1 MAKMYQI
8 ATVLHDVLITVVPP
22 EKVDNKVWLLLV
34 LSNSSIIFPRI
45 TQLRMLNA
53 DSKIRKRCRGEKRT
67 VQALQ
72 YSAVVRCW
80 CETSNHG
87 APRGLFYE
95 DSHHLRNLIIER

>member
-34 LSNSSIIFPRI
+34 LSSSGLIITRI
-45 TQLRMLNA
+45 TQLKMLNA
-53 DSKIRKRCRGEKRT
+53 DSTICKRCRGEKGT

-72 YSAVVRCW
+72 HSAAVCCW
-80 CETSNHG
+80 RETSNHG
-87 APRGLFYE
+87 APRGLFCE